1 MAQEKRC
8 LPRLMA
14 SREEGQGSR
23 PAAQDASPRARRG
36 PGSANLPRRV
46 TAAPPTSWTSHPSP
60 VKQPVG
66 CGKEEQPALRRR
78 VPSLAQAPP
87 SEALGQHRCAV
98 SKACRP
104 SVELKLGMCGRRW

>member
-78 VPSLAQAPP
+78 VPSPLHRPHRVRLSASSGVQCPRP
-87 SEALGQHRCAV
+87 VGQV
-98 SKACRP
+98 LS
-104 SVELKLGMCGRRW
+104 